1 MIDISGITAGGGLSE
16 VPHAALSKGQ
26 QIGDKTSILNEKVTF
41 CSQIFK

>member
-1 MIDISGITAGGGLSE
+1 MIDISGITAGGGSGE

-26 QIGDKTSILNEKVTF
+26 QIGEKMSILNEKVTS